1 MKKTQIICILILVLR
16 LFSATAGGQET
27 GEQKLETKT
36 ILNNRIEIKLP
47 KEFQVMSEDMAKL
60 KYPAERRPT
69 LIYTN
74 ESGRINVAFNLT
86 NNKASQELIESY
98 RENIVKGF
106 KNIYPSADW
115 KGSGV
120 KMIKG
125 KKYGF
130 MELITPT
137 IDTQIYNLIF
147 FTDLDGKLLLCTFN
161 CTKEDIKDNW
171 EITAKEIMNSTKIK

>member
-106 KNIYPSADW
+106 KNI
-115 KGSGV
+115 
-120 KMIKG
+120 
-125 KKYGF
+125 
-130 MELITPT
+130 
-137 IDTQIYNLIF
+137 
-147 FTDLDGKLLLCTFN
+147 
-161 CTKEDIKDNW
+161 
-171 EITAKEIMNSTKIK
+171 